1 MKKVFVT
8 LVSEQAIPNVQ
19 YIKEFS
25 PFDFYVFIS
34 TPKMEKNRK
43 IEALLS
49 ACNIPEET
57 TKRLVVNEDKLSDIL
72 AKLKEEFSDSNR
84 YQQANFV
91 LNCTLGTKIMS
102 IALYDFFKESFKE
115 QSEFLYTP
123 IHTNEYANMLT
134 DEVNSFKSQII
145 LKEYLASY
153 GISIKKTSEALKSEE
168 ESNDFFEKFLNFDA
182 SDFTVLEQLREYK
195 LAGKEKPVKGR
206 EKGVASITCIPHLPE
221 FLIKHEFKSN
231 KPEAL
236 SKDEVK
242 YLTGGWF
249 EEWAFWKF
257 KKDFSIEPD
266 FIGLGLEVQNYAD
279 NDLDVAFIYNND
291 IYIIECK
298 TTMPKDLQQITI
310 YKSGGLLEKF
320 GRAAKSFIFTLSDL
334 REKDGRLKEAI
345 ENRAKQQNIKV
356 LDRKD
361 LTEMTDFKKILEK
374 K

>member
-25 PFDFYVFIS
+25 PFDFYVFVS
-34 TPKMEKNRK
+34 TPKMEEKKK

-49 ACNIPEET
+49 ACEIPEEI
-57 TKRLVVNEDKLSDIL
+57 TKRLIVNEDKLSDIST
-72 AKLKEEFSDSNR
+72 KLKDEFSGNKK
-84 YQQANFV
+84 YQDANFV

-102 IALYDFFKESFKE
+102 IALYDFFKENFKE

-153 GISIKKTSEALKSEE
+153 GISIRKTSAVLKNEE
-168 ESNDFFEKFLNFDA
+168 ETNDFFEKFLNFED
-182 SDFTVLEQLREYK
+182 SDFKVLEQIRV
-195 LAGKEKPVKGR
+195 KPVDGR
-206 EKGVASITCIPHLPE
+206 NKGVTSISSIPHLPE

-231 KPEAL
+231 KPESL
-236 SKDEVK
+236 SKYEVM

-249 EEWAFWKF
+249 EEWAFWKL
-257 KKDFSIEPD
+257 KKDFSIESD
-266 FIGLGLEVQNYAD
+266 FIGLGVEVQNYAG

-291 IYIIECK
+291 IFIIECK
-298 TTMPKDLQQITI
+298 TTMPKELQQNTL
-310 YKSGGLLEKF
+310 YKSGGLVEKF
-320 GRAAKSFIFTLSDL
+320 GKAAKSFIFTLDSSL
-334 REKDGRLKEAI
+334 RKDGKLNEAI

-374 K
+374 EKK